1 MGKYAQD
8 AAKLLELVGGKENI
22 AAVSHCITRMRF
34 VLNDPALANIEAIEA
49 KGVSK
54 GIAKGPLYFFQR
66 SDSTVTLKVVSDIE
80 AEKARL
86 AVAQEQSIRQLNAL
100 AEKCQEDAGEEMAVL
115 FETHAMLVEDED
127 FVECITS
134 LIDEESCNA
143 EHAVEQ
149 AGIQFAA
156 MFAAMDDAYMQARA
170 ADIKDVAKRILNN
183 LLGVVDG
190 GIHSDVPVIL
200 AADDLAPSET
210 LQLDKSKILG
220 FVTMGGSGNSHTAIL
235 ARTMGIPAICGAG
248 EALAEGYNGRV
259 GYIDGETGQLII
271 DPDAMTQAALKE
283 KYEKQQ
289 ETRKLL
295 ETMKGQE
302 DITLD
307 GKKMLLYCNI
317 GSPEDVAAVLA
328 NDGQGI
334 GLFRSEF
341 LYLSA
346 SDYPT
351 EDEQFEAYRSVAD
364 AMNGKRVVI
373 RTLDIGAD
381 KQVDYFDMKEEEN
394 PALGVRAIRICLN
407 RPEVFRTQLRALYRA
422 SVYGKI
428 AIMFPMITSVWEV
441 KECKRACMSVMKEL
455 EAEGI
460 PYDKDTELG
469 IMIETPSS
477 VFVAEELAK
486 LVDFFSVGTNDLTQY
501 TLACDRQANDLGK
514 FYDPHHPALLR
525 AIKMAADAAHKAGI
539 WIGIC
544 GELGADISMLPTF
557 LAMGIDELSVSPS
570 AVLPVRAAIRQS
582 IAQTCTLEMLEC

>member
-1 MGKYAQD
+1 M
-8 AAKLLELVGGKENI
+8 
-22 AAVSHCITRMRF
+22 IT
-34 VLNDPALANIEAIEA
+34 IQG

-66 SDSTVTLKVVSDIE
+66 PDTAVTKRTVMDIE

-86 AVAQEQSIRQLNAL
+86 AAAQEASIAQLNAL
-100 AEKCQEDAGEEMAVL
+100 AEKCQADAGEEMAVL
-115 FETHAMLVEDED
+115 FETHAMFVEDED
-127 FVECITS
+127 FVKCITS
-134 LIDEESCNA
+134 LIEEESCNA
-143 EHAVEQ
+143 EYAVEK

-156 MFAAMDDAYMQARA
+156 MFVAMDDAYMQARA

-183 LLGVVDG
+183 LMGVKDG
-190 GIHSDVPVIL
+190 GIDSDVPVIL

-220 FVTMGGSGNSHTAIL
+220 FVTMAGSGNSHTAIL

-248 EALAEGYNGRV
+248 DALQEGYHGRT

-271 DPDAMTQAALKE
+271 DPYAMTLAVLKE
-283 KYEKQQ
+283 KFEKQQ
-289 ETRKLL
+289 ETKHLL
-295 ETMKGQE
+295 QTMKGQE

-346 SDYPT
+346 SDYPS
-351 EDEQFEAYRSVAD
+351 EDEQFEAYRSVAA
-364 AMNGKRVVI
+364 AMDGKRVVI

-381 KQVDYFDMKEEEN
+381 KQVDYFNMKKEEN

-407 RPEVFRTQLRALYRA
+407 RPEVFRTQLRAIYRA

-441 KECKRACMSVMKEL
+441 KECKRACQSVMKEL

-477 VFVAEELAK
+477 VFVAEELA
-486 LVDFFSVGTNDLTQY
+486 NW
-501 TLACDRQANDLGK
+501 
-514 FYDPHHPALLR
+514 
-525 AIKMAADAAHKAGI
+525 
-539 WIGIC
+539 WISSLWVPMI
-544 GELGADISMLPTF
+544 
-557 LAMGIDELSVSPS
+557 
-570 AVLPVRAAIRQS
+570 
-582 IAQTCTLEMLEC
+582 

>member
-1 MGKYAQD
+1 M
-8 AAKLLELVGGKENI
+8 
-22 AAVSHCITRMRF
+22 IT
-34 VLNDPALANIEAIEA
+34 IQG

-54 GIAKGPLYFFQR
+54 GIAKGSLYFFQR
-66 SDSTVTLKVVSDIE
+66 PDTTVALKAVTDVES
-80 AEKARL
+80 EKARL
-86 AVAQEQSIRQLNAL
+86 AAAQEQAIQQLNAL

-115 FETHAMLVEDED
+115 FETHAMFVEDED

-134 LIDEESCNA
+134 MIEEESCNA
-143 EHAVEQ
+143 EYAVDQ

-156 MFAAMDDAYMQARA
+156 MFAAMEDAYMQARA

-183 LLGVVDG
+183 LMGVVAG
-190 GIHSDVPVIL
+190 GIDSDVPVIL

-235 ARTMGIPAICGAG
+235 ARTMGIPAICGTGDAM
-248 EALAEGYNGRV
+248 ADIYNGRTA
-259 GYIDGETGQLII
+259 YIDGETGQMII
-271 DPDAMTQAALKE
+271 DPDAMTLTVLKE

-289 ETRKLL
+289 ETKRLL
-295 ETMKGQE
+295 ENMKGQE
-302 DITLD
+302 DVTLD

-317 GSPEDVAAVLA
+317 GSPEDVSAVLA
-328 NDGQGI
+328 NDAQGI

-341 LYLSA
+341 LYLST
-346 SDYPT
+346 SDYPS
-351 EDEQFEAYRSVAD
+351 EDEQFEAYRAVAA
-364 AMNGKRVVI
+364 AMNGKWVII

-381 KQVDYFDMKEEEN
+381 KQVDYFGMKKEEN

-422 SVYGKI
+422 SVFGKI

-441 KECKRACMSVMKEL
+441 KECKRACQSVMKEL
-455 EAEGI
+455 ETEGI
-460 PYDKDTELG
+460 PYNPDTELG

-557 LAMGIDELSVSPS
+557 LAIGIDELSVSPA

-582 IAQTCTLEMLEC
+582 IAQTCTQEMLEC

>member
-1 MGKYAQD
+1 M
-8 AAKLLELVGGKENI
+8 
-22 AAVSHCITRMRF
+22 IT
-34 VLNDPALANIEAIEA
+34 IQG

-66 SDSTVTLKVVSDIE
+66 SDTTVTLKVVSDIE

-100 AEKCQEDAGEEMAVL
+100 AEQCQEDAGEEMVVL
-115 FETHAMLVEDED
+115 FETHAMFVEDED

-143 EHAVEQ
+143 EYAVEQ

-190 GIHSDVPVIL
+190 GIRSDVPVIL

-289 ETRKLL
+289 ETKKLL

-441 KECKRACMSVMKEL
+441 KECKRACVSVMKEL

>member
-1 MGKYAQD
+1 M
-8 AAKLLELVGGKENI
+8 
-22 AAVSHCITRMRF
+22 IT
-34 VLNDPALANIEAIEA
+34 IQG

-66 SDSTVTLKVVSDIE
+66 SDTTVTLKVVSDIE

-86 AVAQEQSIRQLNAL
+86 AVAQEQSIQQLNAL
-100 AEKCQEDAGEEMAVL
+100 AKKCRDDAGEEMAVL

-143 EHAVEQ
+143 EYAVEQ

-190 GIHSDVPVIL
+190 GIDSEEPVIL
-200 AADDLAPSET
+200 AADDLTPSDT

-289 ETRKLL
+289 ETKKLL

-351 EDEQFEAYRSVAD
+351 EDEQFEAYRSVAA

-557 LAMGIDELSVSPS
+557 LAIGIDELSVSPS

>member
-1 MGKYAQD
+1 M
-8 AAKLLELVGGKENI
+8 
-22 AAVSHCITRMRF
+22 IT
-34 VLNDPALANIEAIEA
+34 IQG

-80 AEKARL
+80 AEKASL

-100 AEKCQEDAGEEMAVL
+100 AEKCREDAGEEMAVL

-289 ETRKLL
+289 ETKKLL

-351 EDEQFEAYRSVAD
+351 EDEQFEAYRSVAA

>member
-1 MGKYAQD
+1 M
-8 AAKLLELVGGKENI
+8 
-22 AAVSHCITRMRF
+22 IT
-34 VLNDPALANIEAIEA
+34 IQG

-66 SDSTVTLKVVSDIE
+66 SDTTVTLKVVSDIE

-86 AVAQEQSIRQLNAL
+86 AVAQEQSIQQLNAL
-100 AEKCQEDAGEEMAVL
+100 AEKCRDDAGEEMAVL

-143 EHAVEQ
+143 EYAVEQ

-170 ADIKDVAKRILNN
+170 ADIKDVAKRIVNN

-190 GIHSDVPVIL
+190 GIRSDVPVIL

-248 EALAEGYNGRV
+248 EALAESYNGRV

-289 ETRKLL
+289 ETKKLL

-351 EDEQFEAYRSVAD
+351 EDEQFEAYRSVAA

-441 KECKRACMSVMKEL
+441 KECKRACVSVMKEL

-460 PYDKDTELG
+460 PYNKDTELG

-544 GELGADISMLPTF
+544 GELGADVSMLPTF

>member
-1 MGKYAQD
+1 M
-8 AAKLLELVGGKENI
+8 
-22 AAVSHCITRMRF
+22 IT
-34 VLNDPALANIEAIEA
+34 IQG

-66 SDSTVTLKVVSDIE
+66 SDTTVTLKVVSDIE

-86 AVAQEQSIRQLNAL
+86 AVAQEQSIQQLNAL
-100 AEKCQEDAGEEMAVL
+100 AEKCRDDAGEEMAVL
-115 FETHAMLVEDED
+115 FETHAMFVEDED

-134 LIDEESCNA
+134 LIDEKSCNA
-143 EHAVEQ
+143 EYAVEQ

-190 GIHSDVPVIL
+190 GIRSDVPVIL

-248 EALAEGYNGRV
+248 EALAESYNGRV

-289 ETRKLL
+289 ETKKLL

-351 EDEQFEAYRSVAD
+351 EDEQFEAYRSVAA

-441 KECKRACMSVMKEL
+441 KECKRACVSVMKEL

-460 PYDKDTELG
+460 PYNKDTELG
-469 IMIETPSS
+469 IMVETPSS

-486 LVDFFSVGTNDLTQY
+486 QVDFFSVGTNDLTQY

>member
-1 MGKYAQD
+1 M
-8 AAKLLELVGGKENI
+8 
-22 AAVSHCITRMRF
+22 IT
-34 VLNDPALANIEAIEA
+34 IQG

-66 SDSTVTLKVVSDIE
+66 SDTTVTLKVVSDIE

-86 AVAQEQSIRQLNAL
+86 AVAQEQSIQQLNAL
-100 AEKCQEDAGEEMAVL
+100 AEKCRDDAGEEMAVL
-115 FETHAMLVEDED
+115 FETHAMFVEDED

-134 LIDEESCNA
+134 LIDEKSCNA
-143 EHAVEQ
+143 EYAVEQ

-170 ADIKDVAKRILNN
+170 ADIKDVATRILNN

-289 ETRKLL
+289 ETKKLL

-381 KQVDYFDMKEEEN
+381 KQVDYFDMKEEDN

-441 KECKRACMSVMKEL
+441 KECKRACVSVMKEL

-460 PYDKDTELG
+460 PYNKDTELG
-469 IMIETPSS
+469 IMIETP
-477 VFVAEELAK
+477 VAEELAK

-514 FYDPHHPALLR
+514 FFDPHHPALLR

>member
-1 MGKYAQD
+1 M
-8 AAKLLELVGGKENI
+8 
-22 AAVSHCITRMRF
+22 IT
-34 VLNDPALANIEAIEA
+34 IQG

-66 SDSTVTLKVVSDIE
+66 SDTTVTLKVVSDIE

-115 FETHAMLVEDED
+115 FETHAMFVEDED

-143 EHAVEQ
+143 EYAVEQ

-170 ADIKDVAKRILNN
+170 ADIKDVATRILNN

-289 ETRKLL
+289 ETKKLL

-307 GKKMLLYCNI
+307 GKRMLLYCNI

>member
-1 MGKYAQD
+1 M
-8 AAKLLELVGGKENI
+8 
-22 AAVSHCITRMRF
+22 IT
-34 VLNDPALANIEAIEA
+34 IQG

-66 SDSTVTLKVVSDIE
+66 SDTTVTLKVVSDIE

-86 AVAQEQSIRQLNAL
+86 AVAQEQSIQQLNAL
-100 AEKCQEDAGEEMAVL
+100 AEKCRDDAGEEMAVL
-115 FETHAMLVEDED
+115 FETHAMFVEDED

-134 LIDEESCNA
+134 LIDEKSCNA
-143 EHAVEQ
+143 EYAVEQ

-170 ADIKDVAKRILNN
+170 ADIKDVAKRILDN

-190 GIHSDVPVIL
+190 GIRSDVPVIL

-220 FVTMGGSGNSHTAIL
+220 FVTMSGSGNSHTAIL

-248 EALAEGYNGRV
+248 EALAESYNGRV

-289 ETRKLL
+289 ETKKLL

-351 EDEQFEAYRSVAD
+351 EDEQFEAYRSVAA

-441 KECKRACMSVMKEL
+441 KECKRACVSVMKEL

-460 PYDKDTELG
+460 PYNKDTELG

-514 FYDPHHPALLR
+514 FFDPHHPALLR

-544 GELGADISMLPTF
+544 GELGADVSMLPTF

>member
-1 MGKYAQD
+1 M
-8 AAKLLELVGGKENI
+8 
-22 AAVSHCITRMRF
+22 IT
-34 VLNDPALANIEAIEA
+34 IQG

-54 GIAKGPLYFFQR
+54 GIAKGPIYFFQR
-66 SDSTVTLKVVSDIE
+66 VNTTVTKRVGADVA

-86 AVAQEQSIRQLNAL
+86 AAAQAASIEQLNAL

-115 FETHAMLVEDED
+115 FETHAMFVEDED
-127 FVECITS
+127 FVECMTS
-134 LIDEESCNA
+134 LIEEEQCNA
-143 EHAVEQ
+143 EFAVEQ
-149 AGIQFAA
+149 AGEQFSA

-170 ADIKDVAKRILNN
+170 ADIKDVARRILDN
-183 LLGVVDG
+183 LMGVTAG
-190 GIHSDVPVIL
+190 GIDSDVPVIL

-220 FVTMGGSGNSHTAIL
+220 FVTQGGSGNSHTAIL

-248 EALAEGYNGRV
+248 DALLESYHGRNS
-259 GYIDGETGQLII
+259 YIDGETGQLII
-271 DPDAMTQAALKE
+271 DPDAITLAALKE
-283 KYEKQQ
+283 KFEKQQ
-289 ETRKLL
+289 EAKRLL
-295 ETMKGQE
+295 EAMKGQE
-302 DITLD
+302 DVTLD
-307 GKKMLLYCNI
+307 GKKMMLYCNI
-317 GSPEDVAAVLA
+317 GSPEDVAAVQA

-346 SDYPT
+346 SDYPS
-351 EDEQFEAYRSVAD
+351 EDEQFEAYRSVAA

-381 KQVDYFDMKEEEN
+381 KQVDYFDMKKEEN

-441 KECKRACMSVMKEL
+441 KECKRACKSVMKEL

-460 PYDKDTELG
+460 PYDPDTELG

-557 LAMGIDELSVSPS
+557 LAMGIDELSVTPA
-570 AVLPVRAAIRQS
+570 AVLPLRAAIRQS
-582 IAQTCTLEMLEC
+582 IAKTCTLEMLEC

>member
-1 MGKYAQD
+1 M
-8 AAKLLELVGGKENI
+8 
-22 AAVSHCITRMRF
+22 IT
-34 VLNDPALANIEAIEA
+34 IQG

-66 SDSTVTLKVVSDIE
+66 SDTTVTLKVVSDIE

-86 AVAQEQSIRQLNAL
+86 AVAQEQSIQQLNAL
-100 AEKCQEDAGEEMAVL
+100 AEKCREDAGEEMAVL
-115 FETHAMLVEDED
+115 FETHAMFVEDED

-134 LIDEESCNA
+134 LIDEKSCNA
-143 EHAVEQ
+143 EYAVEQ

-170 ADIKDVAKRILNN
+170 ADIKDVAKRIVNN

-190 GIHSDVPVIL
+190 GIRSDVPVIL

-289 ETRKLL
+289 ETKKLL

-351 EDEQFEAYRSVAD
+351 EDEQFEAYRSVAA

-514 FYDPHHPALLR
+514 FFDPHHPALLR

>member
-1 MGKYAQD
+1 M
-8 AAKLLELVGGKENI
+8 
-22 AAVSHCITRMRF
+22 IT
-34 VLNDPALANIEAIEA
+34 IQG

-66 SDSTVTLKVVSDIE
+66 SDTTVTLKVVSDIE

-100 AEKCQEDAGEEMAVL
+100 AEQCQEDAGEEMAVL
-115 FETHAMLVEDED
+115 FETHAMFVEDED

-143 EHAVEQ
+143 EYAVEQ

-190 GIHSDVPVIL
+190 GIRSDVPVIL

-289 ETRKLL
+289 ETKKLL

-302 DITLD
+302 DITLA

-351 EDEQFEAYRSVAD
+351 EDEQFEAYRSVAA

>member
-1 MGKYAQD
+1 M
-8 AAKLLELVGGKENI
+8 
-22 AAVSHCITRMRF
+22 IT
-34 VLNDPALANIEAIEA
+34 IQG

-66 SDSTVTLKVVSDIE
+66 SDTTVTLKVVSDIE

-86 AVAQEQSIRQLNAL
+86 AVAQEQSIQQLNAL
-100 AEKCQEDAGEEMAVL
+100 AEKCRDDAGEEMAVL
-115 FETHAMLVEDED
+115 FETHAMFVEDED

-134 LIDEESCNA
+134 LIDEKSCNA
-143 EHAVEQ
+143 EYAVEQ

-190 GIHSDVPVIL
+190 GIRSDVPVIL

-289 ETRKLL
+289 ETKKLL

-351 EDEQFEAYRSVAD
+351 EDEQFEAYRSVAA

-460 PYDKDTELG
+460 PYNKDTELG

-477 VFVAEELAK
+477 VFVAEELAQ

>member
-1 MGKYAQD
+1 M
-8 AAKLLELVGGKENI
+8 
-22 AAVSHCITRMRF
+22 IT
-34 VLNDPALANIEAIEA
+34 IQG

-66 SDSTVTLKVVSDIE
+66 SDTTVTLKVVSDIE

-115 FETHAMLVEDED
+115 FETHAMFVEDED

-143 EHAVEQ
+143 EYAVEQ

-200 AADDLAPSET
+200 AADDLTPSET

-289 ETRKLL
+289 ETKKLL

-351 EDEQFEAYRSVAD
+351 EDEQIEAYRSVAA

-381 KQVDYFDMKEEEN
+381 KQVDYFDMKKEEN

-441 KECKRACMSVMKEL
+441 KECKRACVSVMKEL

-525 AIKMAADAAHKAGI
+525 TIKMAADAAHKAGI

>member
-1 MGKYAQD
+1 M
-8 AAKLLELVGGKENI
+8 
-22 AAVSHCITRMRF
+22 IT
-34 VLNDPALANIEAIEA
+34 IQG

-66 SDSTVTLKVVSDIE
+66 SDTTVTLKVVSDIE

-100 AEKCQEDAGEEMAVL
+100 AEKCQEDAGEEMAAL
-115 FETHAMLVEDED
+115 FETHAMFVEDED

-289 ETRKLL
+289 ETKKLL

-351 EDEQFEAYRSVAD
+351 EDEQFEAYRSVAT

-460 PYDKDTELG
+460 PYDKDTEPG